1 MPNLFEDGSAGVSA
15 TGSSTVLSA
24 TQATAYHAAL
34 NVAAADRTSTEQ
46 AIVDAGDEILAAVS
60 ASWNATQQ
68 AVAADVMAFATSL
81 QADLQRT
88 VRKNINRGWS
98 EGALSEMFS
107 VITARL
113 VTMERSLLEALA
125 RLDASPY

>member
-1 MPNLFEDGSAGVSA
+1 MPNLFEDGASGVSA

-24 TQATAYHAAL
+24 TQATAYNAAL